1 LLIEGRKLLTVGD
14 QRRTE
19 MNIQLCCTE
28 KKVEEVRLTDSAG
41 SESDKF
47 VSNRT
52 QTKRA
57 VVVR

>member
-1 LLIEGRKLLTVGD
+1 LLTEGYKLPIVGD
-14 QRRTE
+14 QQRTE

-28 KKVEEVRLTDSAG
+28 KKVEEARLTEFAG

-47 VSNRT
+47 GSSPS
-52 QTKRA
+52 QLKRD